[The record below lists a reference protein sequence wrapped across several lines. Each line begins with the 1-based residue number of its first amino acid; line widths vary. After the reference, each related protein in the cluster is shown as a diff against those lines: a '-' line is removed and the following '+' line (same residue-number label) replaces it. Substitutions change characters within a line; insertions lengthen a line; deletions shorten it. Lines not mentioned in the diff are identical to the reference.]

1 MKKLA
6 FIILTISSI
15 EMYAQKNSYLVSGN
29 VSYNQTNNS
38 DDNVTNNHGFNFNPK
53 IGYQFSNNFTVGVE
67 SNIGHNSW
75 TIDSNN
81 YESKRE
87 FFSIGSFLRYSK
99 TLNDSFSLFA
109 DLGVGYQTISDKLVS
124 DNFPGSNSRANGF
137 YTSINPLLHL
147 KVKNGF
153 GLNFGLGGISYS
165 FLENEQNNNSER
177 NFRISFGQ
185 AFTVGIQK
193 VF

>member
-6 FIILTISSI
+6 LIIFTISSI
-15 EMYAQKNSYLVSGN
+15 QMYAQKNSYLVSGN

-67 SNIGHNSW
+67 SNIGQNSW
-75 TIDSNN
+75 TRDLDN

-87 FFSIGSFLRYSK
+87 YFSIGTFLRYSK

-109 DLGVGYQTISDKLVS
+109 DLGVGYQTISDKFVQNGFS
-124 DNFPGSNSRANGF
+124 ENNSRSNGF
-137 YTSINPLLHL
+137 YTSIDPLLHL
-147 KVKNGF
+147 KIKNGF
-153 GLNFGLGGISYS
+153 GLNFGLGGISYR
-165 FLENEQNNNSER
+165 FLENEQTNNSER

-185 AFTVGIQK
+185 AFTLGIQK